1 MGRIEAEK
9 MSSTYVRLR
18 EDLDSEFREFAEKS
32 GIKFNAAINLAVES
46 FLREERLF
54 ERMKRAIEDGK
65 SKGV

>member
-1 MGRIEAEK
+1 

-18 EDLDSEFREFAEKS
+18 EDLDSEFREFAEKN

-54 ERMKRAIEDGK
+54 ERMKRAMEDGK

>member
-1 MGRIEAEK
+1 

-18 EDLDSEFREFAEKS
+18 EDLDCEFREFAEKN

-54 ERMKRAIEDGK
+54 ERMTKAIESSK
-65 SKGV
+65 SKGA

>member
-1 MGRIEAEK
+1 

-18 EDLDSEFREFAEKS
+18 EDLDSEFREFAEKN

-54 ERMKRAIEDGK
+54 ERMKRAMEDYK
-65 SKGV
+65 SKEV